1 MYPGIYLY
9 IFKMHHQATLTHQ
22 SFQFFSTQ
30 TAGYSYRAVVRELVP
45 QLCYLDNLS
54 LEESERHSSSTMG
67 EDWVVLQT
75 AIKDSKFSKA
85 AAEGGLC
92 FTHVLGSF
100 HVDLV
105 TTLIFVSADE
115 TMEISCPGSR
125 VLSAGHLF
133 SPSFVWPHHSADSR
147 PTTGSRPRSAIR
159 PGPLPPTGPKPGSAV
174 LRHKIVAETCIL
186 AHG

>member
-1 MYPGIYLY
+1 
-9 IFKMHHQATLTHQ
+9 MHHHATLTHQ

-30 TAGYSYRAVVRELVP
+30 TSGYSFRAVVRELVP

-75 AIKDSKFSKA
+75 AIKDSKFSRA

-92 FTHVLGSF
+92 FTRVVGSF
-100 HVDLV
+100 HVHLV

-115 TMEISCPGSR
+115 TMEISRSGSS
-125 VLSAGHLF
+125 VLSVGHLF
-133 SPSFVWPHHSADSR
+133 SPSSVWPHHSANSR
-147 PTTGSRPRSAIR
+147 PTTGSRPRSAPR
-159 PGPLPPTGPKPGSAV
+159 PGPLPPIGPKPDSAV